1 MKSKGRTT
9 CLAASEDSSL
19 LVKGGDVLQFF
30 KRDEQEYFGLGD
42 IHYSLVETVEPTTPV
57 RSISISPDSTM
68 IVTTSPHSPILTVYL
83 LNIIFQLTSR
93 YGITIAP
100 LLSVSP
106 ISSPIHILSSPSLL
120 LPGFLLLHHYHYHH
134 YHHHYLLI
142 LQLYSSHSTF
152 KVISPSTRKVPPVDI
167 SV

>member
-9 CLAASEDSSL
+9 CLAVSKDSSL

-42 IHYSLVETVEPTTPV
+42 IHYSLVETVEPTTPA

-68 IVTTSPHSPILTVYL
+68 IVTTSPHSPILTVYIL
-83 LNIIFQLTSR
+83 YIIFHLTSR
-93 YGITIAP
+93 YGITTAL

-106 ISSPIHILSSPSLL
+106 ISSPINILSSPSLL
-120 LPGFLLLHHYHYHH
+120 LPGFLLLLLHYL
-134 YHHHYLLI
+134 HHYLFI
-142 LQLYSSHSTF
+142 LQLFSSHSTF
-152 KVISPSTRKVPPVDI
+152 KAIFLSTRKVLPVDV